1 MPRHVLGEPTLPG
14 PYATGDNKATGTGQQ
29 STYLGT
35 SLEPAGQ
42 VTPALDFSVGLA
54 PLRTE

>member
-1 MPRHVLGEPTLPG
+1 MPQGTTKL
-14 PYATGDNKATGTGQQ
+14 TGTGQQ